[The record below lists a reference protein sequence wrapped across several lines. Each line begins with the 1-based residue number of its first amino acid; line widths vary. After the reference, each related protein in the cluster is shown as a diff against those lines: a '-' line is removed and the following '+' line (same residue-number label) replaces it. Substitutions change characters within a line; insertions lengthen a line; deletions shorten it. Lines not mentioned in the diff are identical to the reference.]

1 MIALG
6 KVTQS
11 GPSRMLRGYWPFR
24 VTMIAVLVMFA
35 PLTGVR
41 GLKSVWLKAPVAVT
55 PGQSATLQCN
65 YDLEGEELYT
75 VKWYKGREEFFR
87 YVPKEHPHT
96 RIFPLPGVNVDLN
109 ASGPD
114 RVVLRDV
121 QMNLAGRYSCEVS
134 ADAPNFHTTVV
145 SVSMQVVHMLQDDPT
160 IILEKNRYSVGDV
173 LRGNCTTP
181 PSDPAANI
189 TWFINGNEIPASYIS
204 RRHTKENKFITEAGL
219 EYEVNTFSSGKME
232 VICRADVFAIYSTQ
246 SEVFLDEERPRLASV
261 VGGVCSGRLCG
272 WKLLSMLLLIV
283 YCSR

>member
-1 MIALG
+1 MCRSLDRYITILNRRDL
-6 KVTQS
+6 TSSYQ
-11 GPSRMLRGYWPFR
+11 L
-24 VTMIAVLVMFA
+24 AVVDR
-35 PLTGVR
+35 GVR

-145 SVSMQVVHMLQDDPT
+145 SVSMQVV
-160 IILEKNRYSVGDV
+160 RS
-173 LRGNCTTP
+173 
-181 PSDPAANI
+181 
-189 TWFINGNEIPASYIS
+189 
-204 RRHTKENKFITEAGL
+204 
-219 EYEVNTFSSGKME
+219 
-232 VICRADVFAIYSTQ
+232 
-246 SEVFLDEERPRLASV
+246 
-261 VGGVCSGRLCG
+261 
-272 WKLLSMLLLIV
+272 
-283 YCSR
+283 